1 MEQEFWRVTTDEPLA
16 IAVGFQPDM
25 RGIGEVDPLTEQEFL
40 AMAEEGECENLM
52 QWEEQADADL
62 WIDEWEGAEQ

>member
-1 MEQEFWRVTTDEPLA
+1 MAEYWRVTTDEPLA
-16 IAVGFQPDM
+16 IARGFQPDM
-25 RGIGEVDPLTEQEFL
+25 RGIGEVEPLMEQEVL
-40 AMAEEGECENLM
+40 AMAVTGEFEELL